1 MNLRNFA
8 LVVLGLFASVGFA
21 LAVDG
26 LARRRWGAWLVV
38 GLGAVMAALL
48 GVVAW

>member
-8 LVVLGLFASVGFA
+8 LVLLVLFASVGFA

-38 GLGAVMAALL
+38 ALGFALAVAL